1 MGKKVI
7 IDTNNFISALGWEGK
22 SRELLRKVI
31 DKEYDLYISV
41 KQIREIKRVM
51 NYPKFKFSEKQ
62 KKRFLKILFSIA
74 TIIDTKTELNVA
86 EDPADNMLLECAVEA
101 NADYIISGDNHLKKL
116 KQYKGVRIISVSD
129 LIKL

>member
-22 SRELLRKVI
+22 SRELLRKVMG
-31 DKEYDLYISV
+31 KEYDLYISV

-51 NYPKFKFSEKQ
+51 NYPKFKFTEKQ
-62 KKRFLKILFSIA
+62 KNRFLKILFSIA
-74 TIIDTKTELNVA
+74 TIIDTKTKLDIV
-86 EDPADNMLLECAVEA
+86 EDRDDNMLLECAVEA
-101 NADYIISGDNHLKKL
+101 NADYIISGDKHIKKL

>member
-22 SRELLRKVI
+22 SRELLRKVMG
-31 DKEYDLYISV
+31 KEYDLYISV

-51 NYPKFKFSEKQ
+51 NYPKFKFTEKQ

-74 TIIDTKTELNVA
+74 TIIDTKTKLDIV
-86 EDPADNMLLECAVEA
+86 EDRDDNMLLECAVEA
-101 NADYIISGDNHLKKL
+101 NADYIISGDKHIKKL